1 MNTLISQRNN
11 NEHTETNQMKINFN
25 GHSSS
30 QRETEISQKELSLLF
45 EVMKQKFLDHI
56 EYGRFDDSFPNSEQL
71 AVRKLCEDHLV
82 DVDYGKD
89 RVAFFTAIIEQMEN
103 PYK

>member
-1 MNTLISQRNN
+1 
-11 NEHTETNQMKINFN
+11 MKINFN

-56 EYGRFDDSFPNSEQL
+56 EYGRFDYSFPSEDQ
-71 AVRKLCEDHLV
+71 VSVTKLCNDHQV

-89 RVAFFTAIIEQMEN
+89 RIAFFTSIIDKMVN
-103 PYK
+103 PYV